1 MSQQGR
7 LRDVAS
13 ALETLTG
20 DTGGIVLP
28 DGAGNID
35 ILGGDTTT
43 VTGNPGAF
51 SLTIDAATG
60 GYPITPYVV
69 GPAGQAGYATIQAA
83 VDAATLAGGTNMIWV
98 QPGTYTENLNIT
110 SSLTLMSVDGIA
122 TIDGLHTPPSTGD
135 VTFDGFILISAT
147 HILDSSA
154 VGTTTFNINN
164 SFIII
169 TNGYVFNIPN
179 WTGDILMDN
188 CGENSTN
195 DGVINNVTGSSD
207 VKMINVEMGA
217 GSGQTM
223 ELNGGGGFLRF
234 DTCNI
239 NCPVNMLGSGDI
251 IFQNGVKFANTVT
264 IGGSLTGFA
273 IDTNFRA
280 GSNQA
285 LVFDTS
291 GNLTISNGEIDS
303 TNDPAIGGTGMGTLT
318 LTSIAFPNN
327 ANIGASV
334 TVGGGINSSGTFNT
348 IDQADGLTITSDN
361 ITADGTSTDIDIT
374 ITPKGTGAA
383 IVPTFLTVGTTVGSS
398 FHTLE
403 VQGHV
408 GVIQAATATD
418 QHAMEITADAANFA
432 DFKALD
438 ITYDTG
444 SIAAGDFQAVILV
457 NVDETA
463 STGGQNIAFNVDT
476 TTEGSATII
485 GLKTGIGINAIHQ
498 ETGTFGNIDEILN
511 IAVDVTAALASG
523 GAGNISGF
531 VADNDTFT
539 FGDAAQWDELEIILT
554 TGASGGGI
562 APTFEFS
569 TGGTGFTSFG
579 PIDGTNGFRN
589 TGVID
594 WESADLA
601 GWVTNDSGRFEI
613 RVTRTRNSLTTTPIL
628 DECQLTSETEHTWD
642 SNGDVNI
649 NSLTLVSPLTV
660 PNGGTGVAT
669 LTDGGILLGSGTGAI
684 TVTAQPASGEL
695 LIGSVGADPVL
706 ATLTAGT
713 GITITEGAGSITIA
727 ANDGGMSW
735 TEVTG
740 TTAALLV
747 DNGFIANNAG
757 LVTLTLPATGAV
769 GDVIKVDGKGAGGWL
784 IAQNASQTVH
794 FLAQTTTTG
803 VGGSLA
809 STTQFDCVT
818 YRCITANAQ
827 WLVESAVGNLTVV

>member
-348 IDQADGLTITSDN
+348 IDQADGLTITSDT